1 MKKVYFDANFRVNII
16 RQKKKKLH
24 IGRLLKFYTKRGQNQ
39 QSWSVIIIHL
49 QNLTN
54 IKNVITKKKIFLL
67 EITQYFSGT

>member
-1 MKKVYFDANFRVNII
+1 MQILELTSLDR
-16 RQKKKKLH
+16 RKKKLH